1 MRFGRASSGVKSP
14 SALRISSWLL
24 ESLKDSQFGLAIYDK
39 RLRLV
44 AVNSAVA
51 AMDRVPVEDHVGRET
66 SEIAGPVAKII
77 DPRVERVF
85 RTGKP
90 LNGFEL
96 LAQLPARKDAA
107 HWIEDFFPIPDDR
120 DRVAE
125 VGVIAMEITKQKR
138 LEATIRELRK
148 AIRGGS
154 KIRDERALSVL
165 AETGKPTRPSV
176 PRKLPP
182 GIILIPP
189 AAEIPSGILS
199 PREFQVLRLLAQGKS
214 NKLAAFQLKISE
226 KTLETHRSRVMAK
239 LGLSSLAELIRYAI
253 RHGVVEP

>member
-1 MRFGRASSGVKSP
+1 MRPRGTSRGLRGP
-14 SALRISSWLL
+14 STLGISNWLL
-24 ESLKDSQFGLAIYDK
+24 ETLNDSPFGLAIYDK

-44 AVNSAVA
+44 AVNAAVA

-66 SEIAGPVAKII
+66 SEIAGAVSKII
-77 DPRVERVF
+77 EPCVERVF
-85 RTGKP
+85 RTGKS
-90 LNGFEL
+90 LNRFEL
-96 LAQLPARKDAA
+96 SAQLPTRGEVA
-107 HWIEDFFPIPDDR
+107 HWIEDFIPIPDPR
-120 DRVAE
+120 DRVTE

-148 AIRGGS
+148 VIRGWS
-154 KIRDERALSVL
+154 KIRDERALSAL
-165 AETGKPTRPSV
+165 AKAGMRRRTSV

-182 GIILIPP
+182 GIIFIP
-189 AAEIPSGILS
+189 AAAETPSAILS

-214 NKLAAFQLKISE
+214 NKQAASHLKISE
-226 KTLETHRSRVMAK
+226 KTVETHRSRVTVK

>member
-1 MRFGRASSGVKSP
+1 MRFRKASSGVKSP
-14 SALRISSWLL
+14 STLRISNWLM
-24 ESLKDSQFGLAIYDK
+24 EALKDSQFGLAIYDK

-66 SEIAGPVAKII
+66 SEIAGSVAKII

-96 LAQLPARKDAA
+96 SAQLPARKDAA
-107 HWIEDFFPIPDDR
+107 HWIEDFIPIPDDR
-120 DRVAE
+120 DHVAE
-125 VGVIAMEITKQKR
+125 VGVIAMEISKQKR
-138 LEATIRELRK
+138 LEATIRELRRVT
-148 AIRGGS
+148 RGGS

-165 AETGKPTRPSV
+165 AETGKRTRPSV

-182 GIILIPP
+182 GIILIPA
-189 AAEIPSGILS
+189 AAEIPSAILS

-214 NKLAAFQLKISE
+214 NKHAAFQLKISE
-226 KTLETHRSRVMAK
+226 KTLETHRSRVMVK